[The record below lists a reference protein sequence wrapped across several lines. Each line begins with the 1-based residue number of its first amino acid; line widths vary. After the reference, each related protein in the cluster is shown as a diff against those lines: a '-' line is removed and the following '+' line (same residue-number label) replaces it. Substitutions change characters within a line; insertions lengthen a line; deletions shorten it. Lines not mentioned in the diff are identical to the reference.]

1 MFNCKKYNSFVNEHN
16 SLKRVDNRISLCS
29 VCNHYAHNE
38 CCIGNTFDSRR
49 KLRRKKMCLMS
60 NSIENGDRDPF
71 LTSETFPGIPA
82 DSRAPSITIPFYKL
96 DDMKNNT
103 MTFDTMVKTF
113 KKKTTKGLHCMS
125 KRRLLL
131 LGKIFNLNLNYC
143 TKQILNKKGKKTL
156 RMPFSDGILQKQ
168 KENRKR

>member
-96 DDMKNNT
+96 DDMKYNT
-103 MTFDTMVKTF
+103 MTFNTMVEGIKT
-113 KKKTTKGLHCMS
+113 
-125 KRRLLL
+125 RLLRNCIDILTWEDFEFESKL
-131 LGKIFNLNLNYC
+131 LHETNI
-143 TKQILNKKGKKTL
+143 
-156 RMPFSDGILQKQ
+156 
-168 KENRKR
+168 KEGREKCIEVALFK